1 MLVQRSMDAQLRA
14 VRLILAQ
21 PSFSRGALYSP
32 LVKLFVMNDYNC
44 TRGTFRL
51 SLPLIGL
58 HGLEILAR
66 PGPASLTGGRRRSSP
81 GEHVLDSKLG
91 FLSVWRREQGMERGP
106 GAS

>member
-21 PSFSRGALYSP
+21 PFFSRGALYSP

-51 SLPLIGL
+51 SPTRNDLP
-58 HGLEILAR
+58 
-66 PGPASLTGGRRRSSP
+66 SLGYWAGSLV
-81 GEHVLDSKLG
+81 GY
-91 FLSVWRREQGMERGP
+91 FLSSRGSELSRSGSSSISAEPAREPSLGHV
-106 GAS
+106 A

>member
-51 SLPLIGL
+51 SPTRNDL
-58 HGLEILAR
+58 HGLEIIAR
-66 PGPASLTGGRRRSSP
+66 SGSVSLTGGC
-81 GEHVLDSKLG
+81 
-91 FLSVWRREQGMERGP
+91 
-106 GAS
+106 